1 MARIPLYNQ
10 GRGSTQQLATGSLSP
25 SANVGAFAAPGQAL
39 ASFANSAGQIAFDF
53 GMAERRKQDE
63 DAIQNTNAKFIED
76 STQYIRENPTDDTQ
90 TFKTNYK
97 SWKDNWVDKNTG
109 NFGSRRKRLVLNKVN
124 RSFALENL
132 KGQQKAYNLGEFN
145 AINAT
150 NLELDKLNDIMQ
162 NYPTSSAE
170 YLAAESDKNLIFD
183 NNKKYGRNYK
193 YTQYSFDLA
202 VKKGNFLKQAPSI
215 TSEVAFNKYNREVN
229 NDPTLSF
236 AEKSA
241 LKTVGETQFKNNKSV
256 QINAILRNLIT
267 AKSTGPTILDAQSAV
282 ISGKNSFTY
291 KEGGETITVSIS
303 NLDYDGKQLLSQELG
318 LLANQT
324 QNVVLR
330 SGNASLTTFL
340 QTNPSLASMKNKQ
353 KDIDNRTGEFKDVS
367 FEVRTKLSNRLGK
380 KITEKVAKSKI
391 IFDNNVTKITNSIAV
406 NGDIDD
412 NTQQIIN
419 ENKNLALAMDDT
431 GVMANSFTNTLKST
445 NDAISLF
452 NETKFDTSQEI
463 SEALNTLNQEERLE
477 TNLNK
482 KLIITKKKEL
492 FAKMHAN
499 RQKAIK
505 DDPYKYFET
514 ELNKT
519 KEVGEDKASAR
530 DILNAQIE
538 AGVPVADRRLISTT
552 TENNFVKSY
561 NETTDL
567 NEKFELYNQFF
578 SQFNVND
585 QNSIVRNMIR
595 RGSITLRDNI
605 FLSEPNNLVAGDLFT
620 SNADTVKA
628 SVKALPKDERDKLV
642 LKVKE
647 NLANYSESISGQIS
661 TNYDFA
667 PQSATTARVDHSIA
681 MQNLAYDLAGFYY
694 VAGNMSLDE
703 AVKKATDNLINNKF
717 DFITPGDADGVVRL
731 PKSIVGSPTSYEQVL
746 TSVLT
751 DNTENKQIFDNL
763 SFVTPVNDL
772 GKYKSEVLSAGKFI
786 TKSDNSGVILV
797 DRTSNPII
805 IQSEDEQANI
815 TQKVFEL
822 SFEQVASATEIYQST
837 PGTIRAKQ
845 IAVQNFLKDFY

>member
-1 MARIPLYNQ
+1 MAKIPLYNQ

-25 SANVGAFAAPGQAL
+25 TANVGAFAAPGQAL

-53 GMAERRKQDE
+53 GMAERNKQDE
-63 DAIQNTNAKFIED
+63 DAIQNTNAKFVED
-76 STQYIRENPTDDTQ
+76 STQYIRENPTDNTQ
-90 TFKTNYK
+90 TFKDNYK
-97 SWKDNWVDKNTG
+97 VWKDNWVDKNTG
-109 NFGSRRKRLVLNKVN
+109 NLGSRRKRLVLNKVN

-150 NLELDKLNDIMQ
+150 NQELDKLNDIMQ
-162 NYPTSSAE
+162 NYPPSSAE

-193 YTQYSFDLA
+193 YNQYSFDLS

-229 NDPTLSF
+229 NDTTLSF

-256 QINAILRNLIT
+256 QINAILRNLTT
-267 AKSTGPTILDAQSAV
+267 AKSTGPTILNAQSAV

-291 KEGGETITVSIS
+291 EEGGKTITVSIS
-303 NLDYDGKQLLSQELG
+303 NLDYDGKQLLAQELG

-353 KDIDNRTGEFKDVS
+353 KDLENGTGEYKLVS
-367 FEVRTKLSNRLGK
+367 FEVRNKLLGRLGK
-380 KITEKVAKSKI
+380 KITEKVAKSKV
-391 IFDNNVTKITNSIAV
+391 IFDDNLTKITNSISV
-406 NGDIDD
+406 NGEINE
-412 NTQQIIN
+412 NTEQIIN

-452 NETKFDTSQEI
+452 NETNFDTEQEI
-463 SEALNTLNQEERLE
+463 SAALNTLNKEERLE
-477 TNLNK
+477 TDPSK
-482 KLIITKKKEL
+482 QLIITKKKEL
-492 FAKMHAN
+492 FTKMHAN
-499 RQKAIK
+499 RRKAIK
-505 DDPYKYFET
+505 DDPYTYFET
-514 ELNKT
+514 AKIKNDPDGPKPTPRE
-519 KEVGEDKASAR
+519 
-530 DILNAQIE
+530 ILNLQIE
-538 AGVPVADRRLISTT
+538 AGVPVADRRLISVA

-567 NEKFELYNQFF
+567 NDKFNLYNQFF
-578 SQFNVND
+578 SQFDNDD
-585 QNSIVRNMIR
+585 QNSIVKNMIR

-620 SNADTVKA
+620 SNSD
-628 SVKALPKDERDKLV
+628 SVKAQVKGLPKTERDSIV

-647 NLANYSESISGQIS
+647 ELGNYSESISGQIT

-667 PQSATTARVDHSIA
+667 PQSAVRTRVDHSIA

-694 VAGNMSLDE
+694 VAGKLSLDE
-703 AVKKATDNLINNKF
+703 AVKKATDNLINNKY

-731 PKSIVGSPTSYEQVL
+731 PKNIIGSPTSYEQVL
-746 TSVLT
+746 DSVLT
-751 DNTENKQIFDNL
+751 DNKENKQIFDNL
-763 SFVTPVNDL
+763 SFITPVNDL

-786 TKSDNSGVILV
+786 TKTDHSGVILV
-797 DRTSNPII
+797 DRTSNPIVVETFD
-805 IQSEDEQANI
+805 EDVS
-815 TQKVFEL
+815 QKVFEL
-822 SFEQVASATEIYQST
+822 SFQQLASAIDVYEST
-837 PGTIRAKQ
+837 SGTIRAKQ

>member
-25 SANVGAFAAPGQAL
+25 TANVGAFAAPGQAL

-76 STQYIRENPTDDTQ
+76 STQYIRDNPTDNTQ
-90 TFKTNYK
+90 TFKNNYK
-97 SWKDNWVDKNTG
+97 VWKDNWVDKNTG
-109 NFGSRRKRLVLNKVN
+109 NLGSRRKRLVLNKVN

-150 NLELDKLNDIMQ
+150 NAQLDKNRDIME
-162 NYPTSSAE
+162 NYPKTSAE
-170 YLAAESDKNLIFD
+170 YIAAESDKNLIFD

-202 VKKGNFLKQAPSI
+202 VTKGNFLKQAPSI
-215 TSEVAFNKYNREVN
+215 NSEAAYKNFIKDVDNNK
-229 NDPTLSF
+229 TLDFSQ
-236 AEKSA
+236 KSA
-241 LKTVGETQFKNNKSV
+241 LKTIGETQFKTNKSN
-256 QINAILRNLIT
+256 QIDGILKTLVSAN
-267 AKSTGPTILDAQSAV
+267 STGPTILDAQSAV

-291 KEGGETITVSIS
+291 QEGGETKTIS
-303 NLDYDGKQLLSQELG
+303 FANLDLDGKQLLQQELG

-353 KDIDNRTGEFKDVS
+353 KDLENGTGEYKLVS
-367 FEVRTKLSNRLGK
+367 FEVRNKLLGRLGK

-391 IFDNNVTKITNSIAV
+391 ILEDNLTKINNSVSVDGDISENTQKLMNESKILANSI
-406 NGDIDD
+406 D
-412 NTQQIIN
+412 
-419 ENKNLALAMDDT
+419 ET
-431 GVMANSFTNTLKST
+431 GIAAKEITNTFKST
-445 NDAISLF
+445 SDAISLF
-452 NETKFDTSQEI
+452 NETNFDTSQEI
-463 SEALNTLNQEERLE
+463 SATLNELNQEERLE
-477 TNLNK
+477 QDTEK
-482 KLIITKKKEL
+482 KFILSKKKEL
-492 FAKMHAN
+492 FTKMHAN

-505 DDPYKYFET
+505 NKPYEYFET
-514 ELNKT
+514 ALIKNNPDGPKPT
-519 KEVGEDKASAR
+519 PR
-530 DILNAQIE
+530 QILNAQIE
-538 AGVPVADRRLISTT
+538 AGVPLADRRLISTA

-561 NETTDL
+561 KETTDL
-567 NEKFELYNQFF
+567 NEKENLYNEFF
-578 SQFNVND
+578 SQFNIDD
-585 QNSIVRNMIR
+585 QNLIVRNMIR

-605 FLSEPNNLVAGDLFT
+605 FLSDPDNLVAGDLFT

-628 SVKALPKDERDKLV
+628 QVKGLPKTERDAIV

-837 PGTIRAKQ
+837 SGTIRAKQ